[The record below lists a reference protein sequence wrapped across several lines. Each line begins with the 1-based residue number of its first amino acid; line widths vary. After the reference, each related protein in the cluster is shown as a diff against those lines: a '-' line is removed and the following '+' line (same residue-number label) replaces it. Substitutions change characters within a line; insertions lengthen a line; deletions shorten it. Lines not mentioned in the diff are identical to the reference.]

1 MLKGR
6 VHSIETF
13 GTVDGPGIRY
23 IIFFQGCPLRCKYC
37 HNRDT
42 WKTNCGKEYTV
53 DELAQDIMKYQT
65 YMQFSGGGVTAS
77 GGEATL
83 QAEFVTE
90 LFAKCKEL
98 GIHTCLDTAGFVD
111 IEKVDKLLDYTDL
124 VLLDIHLPFF
134 DGYYWCQEI
143 RKISQVPIVF
153 ISSAN
158 ENMNI
163 VLAMNMGG
171 DDFINKPFDLQVVQA
186 KLQAILRRTYSF
198 SKDFHLLTYQDVHL
212 DILAGKITYQQ
223 KELILTKNE
232 LKILEYLF
240 EHAEVIVSRIDLMN
254 HLWDD
259 HQFIDDNTLSVN
271 MNRLRKK
278 LEDIGLHD
286 FIHTKKGLGYLLCL
300 KTI

>member
-1 MLKGR
+1 MNPSLKETLDIWDMQMLQY
-6 VHSIETF
+6 
-13 GTVDGPGIRY
+13 GTK
-23 IIFFQGCPLRCKYC
+23 IIKKRKDFV
-37 HNRDT
+37 RDL
-42 WKTNCGKEYTV
+42 NQV
-53 DELAQDIMKYQT
+53 IQDIHHNLT
-65 YMQFSGGGVTAS
+65 GGIEHLEVVYEPST
-77 GGEATL
+77 EAEDFENVL
-83 QAEFVTE
+83 DDFLEFQP
-90 LFAKCKEL
+90 
-98 GIHTCLDTAGFVD
+98 
-111 IEKVDKLLDYTDL
+111 DL

-240 EHAEVIVSRIDLMN
+240 EHAEVIVSRVDLMN

>member
-1 MLKGR
+1 M
-6 VHSIETF
+6 I
-13 GTVDGPGIRY
+13 
-23 IIFFQGCPLRCKYC
+23 
-37 HNRDT
+37 
-42 WKTNCGKEYTV
+42 
-53 DELAQDIMKYQT
+53 
-65 YMQFSGGGVTAS
+65 
-77 GGEATL
+77 
-83 QAEFVTE
+83 
-90 LFAKCKEL
+90 
-98 GIHTCLDTAGFVD
+98 
-111 IEKVDKLLDYTDL
+111 LLSQKAYKNIL
-124 VLLDIHLPFF
+124 N
-134 DGYYWCQEI
+134 GYYWCQEI

-198 SKDFHLLTYQDVHL
+198 SKDFHLLTYQ
-212 DILAGKITYQQ
+212 
-223 KELILTKNE
+223 
-232 LKILEYLF
+232 EYLF

-278 LEDIGLHD
+278 LDAFSLPQL
-286 FIHTKKGLGYLLCL
+286 IHTKKGIGYQLYYED
-300 KTI
+300 IH

>member
-1 MLKGR
+1 ML
-6 VHSIETF
+6 F
-13 GTVDGPGIRY
+13 Y
-23 IIFFQGCPLRCKYC
+23 IIL
-37 HNRDT
+37 
-42 WKTNCGKEYTV
+42 KEGDLMY
-53 DELAQDIMKYQT
+53 
-65 YMQFSGGGVTAS
+65 
-77 GGEATL
+77 
-83 QAEFVTE
+83 
-90 LFAKCKEL
+90 
-98 GIHTCLDTAGFVD
+98 
-111 IEKVDKLLDYTDL
+111 KLLIVEDDFIIAKGLQKHFEKYHYDVQYIEDFEHVLDDFLAFQPDL

-186 KLQAILRRTYSF
+186 KIQALLRRTYSF
-198 SKDFHLLTYQDVHL
+198 SKDVYLDLLQ
-212 DILAGKITYQQ
+212 GKITYHQ
-223 KELILTKNE
+223 KELVLTKNE
-232 LKILEYLF
+232 LKILEFMF
-240 EHAEVIVSRIDLMN
+240 EHAEVIVSRVDLMD

-278 LEDIGLHD
+278 LEDIGLFN

-300 KTI
+300 ENI

>member
-1 MLKGR
+1 M
-6 VHSIETF
+6 
-13 GTVDGPGIRY
+13 Y
-23 IIFFQGCPLRCKYC
+23 
-37 HNRDT
+37 
-42 WKTNCGKEYTV
+42 
-53 DELAQDIMKYQT
+53 
-65 YMQFSGGGVTAS
+65 
-77 GGEATL
+77 
-83 QAEFVTE
+83 
-90 LFAKCKEL
+90 
-98 GIHTCLDTAGFVD
+98 
-111 IEKVDKLLDYTDL
+111 KLLIVEDDFIIAKGLQKHFEKYHYDVQYIEDFEHVLDEFLEFRPDL

-198 SKDFHLLTYQDVHL
+198 SKDFHLL
-212 DILAGKITYQQ
+212 
-223 KELILTKNE
+223 
-232 LKILEYLF
+232 KILEYLF

>member
-1 MLKGR
+1 M
-6 VHSIETF
+6 
-13 GTVDGPGIRY
+13 Y
-23 IIFFQGCPLRCKYC
+23 
-37 HNRDT
+37 
-42 WKTNCGKEYTV
+42 
-53 DELAQDIMKYQT
+53 
-65 YMQFSGGGVTAS
+65 
-77 GGEATL
+77 
-83 QAEFVTE
+83 
-90 LFAKCKEL
+90 
-98 GIHTCLDTAGFVD
+98 
-111 IEKVDKLLDYTDL
+111 KLLIVEDDLIIAQELQKHFEKYHYEVSCVENFENVLDDFIQYKPDL

-186 KLQAILRRTYSF
+186 KIQALLRRTYSF
-198 SKDFHLLTYQDVHL
+198 SKEFHLLSYQDVYL
-212 DILAGKITYQQ
+212 DLLQGKITYHQ
-223 KELILTKNE
+223 KELVLTKNE
-232 LKILEYLF
+232 LKILEFMF
-240 EHAEVIVSRIDLMN
+240 EHAEVIVSRVDLMN

-278 LEDIGLHD
+278 LEDIGLFN

-300 KTI
+300 ENI

>member
-1 MLKGR
+1 M
-6 VHSIETF
+6 IF
-13 GTVDGPGIRY
+13 Y
-23 IIFFQGCPLRCKYC
+23 IIL
-37 HNRDT
+37 
-42 WKTNCGKEYTV
+42 KEGDLMY
-53 DELAQDIMKYQT
+53 
-65 YMQFSGGGVTAS
+65 
-77 GGEATL
+77 
-83 QAEFVTE
+83 
-90 LFAKCKEL
+90 
-98 GIHTCLDTAGFVD
+98 
-111 IEKVDKLLDYTDL
+111 KLLIVEDDFIIAKGLQKHFEKYHYDVQYIEDFEHVLDDFLAFQPDL

-171 DDFINKPFDLQVVQA
+171 DDFINIPFDLQVVQA

-240 EHAEVIVSRIDLMN
+240 EHAEVIVSRVDLMN

-271 MNRLRKK
+271 IMRIREKLRT
-278 LEDIGLHD
+278 LGAAD
-286 FIHTKKGLGYLLCL
+286 FIQTKRGMGY
-300 KTI
+300 KI

>member
-1 MLKGR
+1 M
-6 VHSIETF
+6 IF
-13 GTVDGPGIRY
+13 Y
-23 IIFFQGCPLRCKYC
+23 IIL
-37 HNRDT
+37 
-42 WKTNCGKEYTV
+42 KEGDLMY
-53 DELAQDIMKYQT
+53 
-65 YMQFSGGGVTAS
+65 
-77 GGEATL
+77 
-83 QAEFVTE
+83 
-90 LFAKCKEL
+90 
-98 GIHTCLDTAGFVD
+98 
-111 IEKVDKLLDYTDL
+111 KLLIVEDDFIIAKGLQKHFEKYHYDVQYIEDFEHVLDEFLEFQPDL

-143 RKISQVPIVF
+143 WKISQVPIVF

-186 KLQAILRRTYSF
+186 KLQAILRRTYS
-198 SKDFHLLTYQDVHL
+198 
-212 DILAGKITYQQ
+212 LAGKITYQQ

>member
-1 MLKGR
+1 M
-6 VHSIETF
+6 
-13 GTVDGPGIRY
+13 
-23 IIFFQGCPLRCKYC
+23 
-37 HNRDT
+37 
-42 WKTNCGKEYTV
+42 
-53 DELAQDIMKYQT
+53 
-65 YMQFSGGGVTAS
+65 
-77 GGEATL
+77 
-83 QAEFVTE
+83 
-90 LFAKCKEL
+90 
-98 GIHTCLDTAGFVD
+98 
-111 IEKVDKLLDYTDL
+111 
-124 VLLDIHLPFF
+124 
-134 DGYYWCQEI
+134 
-143 RKISQVPIVF
+143 
-153 ISSAN
+153 
-158 ENMNI
+158 
-163 VLAMNMGG
+163 
-171 DDFINKPFDLQVVQA
+171 
-186 KLQAILRRTYSF
+186 
-198 SKDFHLLTYQDVHL
+198 LTYQDVHL

>member
-1 MLKGR
+1 M
-6 VHSIETF
+6 
-13 GTVDGPGIRY
+13 Y
-23 IIFFQGCPLRCKYC
+23 
-37 HNRDT
+37 
-42 WKTNCGKEYTV
+42 
-53 DELAQDIMKYQT
+53 
-65 YMQFSGGGVTAS
+65 
-77 GGEATL
+77 
-83 QAEFVTE
+83 
-90 LFAKCKEL
+90 
-98 GIHTCLDTAGFVD
+98 
-111 IEKVDKLLDYTDL
+111 KLLIVEDDFIIAKGLQKHFEKYHYDVQYIEDFEHVLDEFLEFQPDL
-124 VLLDIHLPFF
+124 VLLDIHLP
-134 DGYYWCQEI
+134 
-143 RKISQVPIVF
+143 F

>member
-1 MLKGR
+1 
-6 VHSIETF
+6 
-13 GTVDGPGIRY
+13 
-23 IIFFQGCPLRCKYC
+23 
-37 HNRDT
+37 
-42 WKTNCGKEYTV
+42 
-53 DELAQDIMKYQT
+53 
-65 YMQFSGGGVTAS
+65 
-77 GGEATL
+77 
-83 QAEFVTE
+83 
-90 LFAKCKEL
+90 
-98 GIHTCLDTAGFVD
+98 
-111 IEKVDKLLDYTDL
+111 
-124 VLLDIHLPFF
+124 
-134 DGYYWCQEI
+134 
-143 RKISQVPIVF
+143 
-153 ISSAN
+153 
-158 ENMNI
+158 MNI

-198 SKDFHLLTYQDVHL
+198 SKDFHLLTYQDIHL

-240 EHAEVIVSRIDLMN
+240 EHAEVIVSRVDLMN

>member
-1 MLKGR
+1 MILCINYE
-6 VHSIETF
+6 VSCVENF
-13 GTVDGPGIRY
+13 ENV
-23 IIFFQGCPLRCKYC
+23 
-37 HNRDT
+37 
-42 WKTNCGKEYTV
+42 
-53 DELAQDIMKYQT
+53 
-65 YMQFSGGGVTAS
+65 
-77 GGEATL
+77 
-83 QAEFVTE
+83 
-90 LFAKCKEL
+90 
-98 GIHTCLDTAGFVD
+98 LDDF
-111 IEKVDKLLDYTDL
+111 IQYKPDL

-186 KLQAILRRTYSF
+186 KIQALLRRTYSF
-198 SKDFHLLTYQDVHL
+198 SKEFHLLSYQDVYL
-212 DILAGKITYQQ
+212 DLLQGKITYHQ
-223 KELILTKNE
+223 KELVLTKNE
-232 LKILEYLF
+232 LKILEFMF
-240 EHAEVIVSRIDLMN
+240 EHAEVIVSRVDLMN

-278 LEDIGLHD
+278 LEDIGLFN

-300 KTI
+300 ENI

>member
-1 MLKGR
+1 M
-6 VHSIETF
+6 IF
-13 GTVDGPGIRY
+13 Y
-23 IIFFQGCPLRCKYC
+23 IILEEGDLMY
-37 HNRDT
+37 
-42 WKTNCGKEYTV
+42 
-53 DELAQDIMKYQT
+53 
-65 YMQFSGGGVTAS
+65 
-77 GGEATL
+77 
-83 QAEFVTE
+83 
-90 LFAKCKEL
+90 
-98 GIHTCLDTAGFVD
+98 
-111 IEKVDKLLDYTDL
+111 KLLIVEDDFIIAKGLQKHFEKYHYDVQYIEDFEHVLDEFLEFQPDL

-300 KTI
+300 KTIYRKHIPSIFFICCLSYVLLLF